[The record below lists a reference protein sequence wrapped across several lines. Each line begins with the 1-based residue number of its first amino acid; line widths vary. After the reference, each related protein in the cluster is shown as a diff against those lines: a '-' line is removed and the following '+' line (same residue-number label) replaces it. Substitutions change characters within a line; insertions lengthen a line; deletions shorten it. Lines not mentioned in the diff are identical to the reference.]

1 MVHAETL
8 QTLHPAAG
16 ATAAVV
22 EFVGELRHAALP
34 HEVRHYARRHLLDTV
49 GVMIAGAGGEVA
61 TRAEAVLAAVRPA
74 GRIPVPGRARRAD
87 LIDAAFLG
95 GTAAHGIELDDG
107 FRQGSV
113 HPGCVV
119 VPAVLALGYDRHA
132 DGRALMEAIVAGYE
146 AVIAIGRACHPDL
159 RQRGFHPTAA
169 VGVFGSVAAAGKMR
183 GLSADALANAL
194 GLAASSAAGL
204 FAFVNGGG
212 DIKRLHAGHAAREGL
227 QAALLAEQ
235 GVEGPPDVIEAR
247 DGFMQAFAFG
257 RADKAR
263 AALASEASGQRG
275 HSKSARAGH
284 SPEPGSSARVA
295 LASEASG
302 QRGHSKSARAGHSP
316 EPGSSARA
324 ALASEAS
331 GQRGHSKSARAIA
344 LPPAAPFGI
353 TDCYI
358 KPYPCCRHIQPAVEA
373 LIGLINDEAISS
385 DEVERIEVAT
395 YRIAAEHAETGW
407 DDFAS
412 AQLSFPYLMGLALKF
427 RAVKFE
433 HFSEQTRRDPA
444 FAAIAR
450 KLSVTAPPDVD
461 RLYPQLRPARVTV
474 TTARGSFTRQA
485 DEALGSRIVPLDDA
499 GLTAKFFDL
508 VGPVLGAAGAKE
520 LGERLWSLD
529 EISDVAPLV
538 EAMAKPA

>member
-1 MVHAETL
+1 MSHAEAL

-22 EFVGELRHAALP
+22 EFVSGLRYAALSD
-34 HEVRHYARRHLLDTV
+34 EVRHYARRHVLDTV

-119 VPAVLALGYDRHA
+119 TPAVLALGYERHS
-132 DGRALMEAIVAGYE
+132 DGKALMEAIVAGYE
-146 AVIAIGRACHPDL
+146 AEIAIGRACHPDL
-159 RQRGFHPTAA
+159 RQRGFHPAA
-169 VGVFGSVAAAGKMR
+169 ACGVFGAVMAAGKLR
-183 GLSADALANAL
+183 GLSRQQLANAL
-194 GLAASSAAGL
+194 GIAASSAAGL
-204 FAFVNGGG
+204 FAFVNGGA
-212 DIKRLHAGHAAREGL
+212 DIKRLHAGHASREGL

-247 DGFMQAFAFG
+247 DGFLQAFAFG
-257 RADKAR
+257 RAGKAR
-263 AALASEASGQRG
+263 A
-275 HSKSARAGH
+275 
-284 SPEPGSSARVA
+284 V
-295 LASEASG
+295 
-302 QRGHSKSARAGHSP
+302 
-316 EPGSSARA
+316 
-324 ALASEAS
+324 
-331 GQRGHSKSARAIA
+331 A

-373 LIGLINDEAISS
+373 LTALLAEEKIAS
-385 DEVERIEVAT
+385 DDVQRIDVAT

-412 AQLSFPYLMGLALKF
+412 AQLSFPYLMGLALRF
-427 RAVKFE
+427 GAIKFE
-433 HFSEQTRRDPA
+433 HFAEEMRRDPA
-444 FAAIAR
+444 FAAFAR
-450 KLSVTAPPDVD
+450 KLTVTAPPEID

-485 DEALGSRIVPLDDA
+485 DEALGSRIVPFDDA
-499 GLTAKFFDL
+499 GLKAKFSDL
-508 VGPVLGAAGAKE
+508 VGPVLGAARAQE
-520 LGERLWSLD
+520 LMRQVWALD
-529 EISDVAPLV
+529 AIGDVAPLV
-538 EAMAKPA
+538 EAMAR

>member
-1 MVHAETL
+1 MSHAEAL

-16 ATAAVV
+16 ATDAVV
-22 EFVGELRHAALP
+22 DFVSGLRYAALSD
-34 HEVRHYARRHLLDTV
+34 EVRHYARRHLLDTV

-61 TRAEAVLAAVRPA
+61 SRAEAVLAAVRPP
-74 GRIPVPGRARRAD
+74 GRVPVPGRARRAD

-119 VPAVLALGYDRHA
+119 VPAVLALGYERGITGA
-132 DGRALMEAIVAGYE
+132 SLIEAIVAGYE
-146 AVIAIGRACHPDL
+146 AEIAIGRACHPDL
-159 RQRGFHPTAA
+159 RQRGFHPAAA
-169 VGVFGSVAAAGKMR
+169 VGVFGAVMAAGKLR
-183 GLSADALANAL
+183 ALPSAQLANAL
-194 GLAASSAAGL
+194 GIAASSAAGL
-204 FAFVNGGG
+204 FAFVNGGA
-212 DIKRLHAGHAAREGL
+212 DIKRLHAGHASREGV

-235 GVEGPPDVIEAR
+235 GIEGPPNVIETR

-257 RADKAR
+257 RSDRTR
-263 AALASEASGQRG
+263 A
-275 HSKSARAGH
+275 
-284 SPEPGSSARVA
+284 VT
-295 LASEASG
+295 
-302 QRGHSKSARAGHSP
+302 
-316 EPGSSARA
+316 
-324 ALASEAS
+324 
-331 GQRGHSKSARAIA
+331 
-344 LPPAAPFGI
+344 LPPAVPFGI

-373 LIGLINDEAISS
+373 LIGLLADEKIAS

-407 DDFAS
+407 DDFAG
-412 AQLSFPYLMGLALKF
+412 AQLSFPYLIGLAL
-427 RAVKFE
+427 RYRTIKFE
-433 HFSEQTRRDPA
+433 HFAEQVRRDPA

-450 KLSVTAPPDVD
+450 KLTVTAPPDID

-485 DEALGSRIVPLDDA
+485 DEALGSRIVPLDNR
-499 GLTAKFFDL
+499 GLQAKFSEL
-508 VGPVLGAAGAKE
+508 VAPVLGTARAQE
-520 LGERLWSLD
+520 LLQRIWSVD
-529 EISDVAPLV
+529 MIDNVAPLV